1 MAAIFFHLI
10 TLDGRRLFTGSSA
23 LVLLGTANRKK
34 RKKEKKRLRKI
45 ELKRSSSLARRRER
59 EIRA

>member
-23 LVLLGTANRKK
+23 LVPGD
-34 RKKEKKRLRKI
+34 
-45 ELKRSSSLARRRER
+45 SQQRER
-59 EIRA
+59 EKQVKNE

>member
-23 LVLLGTANRKK
+23 LVPGD
-34 RKKEKKRLRKI
+34 
-45 ELKRSSSLARRRER
+45 SQQRER
-59 EIRA
+59 ERETSKKRMRMMEVM